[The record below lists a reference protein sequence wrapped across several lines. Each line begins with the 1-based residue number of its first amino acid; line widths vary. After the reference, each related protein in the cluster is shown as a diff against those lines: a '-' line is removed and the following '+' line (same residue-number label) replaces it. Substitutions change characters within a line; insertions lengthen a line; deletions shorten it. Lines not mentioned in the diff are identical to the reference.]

1 MPKKPSRTVTKAAR
15 FTPEEWGAVDAKLA
29 GRDFSAAC
37 RALFLDQPIPERQ
50 SFRPKVEIERRAM
63 SAYEAAKIRQLAA
76 WGSNLN
82 QIAKWTNTTR
92 GRIEILGAL
101 LALERT
107 MRRASDDTPM
117 DA

>member
-15 FTPEEWGAVDAKLA
+15 FTQEEWGTVEAKLD

-82 QIAKWTNTTR
+82 QIAKWTNTTK
-92 GRIEILGAL
+92 GRVEILGAL

-107 MRRASDDTPM
+107 MRSANDTAM

>member
-1 MPKKPSRTVTKAAR
+1 MSKKPSRTVTKAAR
-15 FTPEEWGAVDAKLA
+15 FTEEEWATVEARLD

-37 RALFLDQPIPERQ
+37 RSILLNQPIPERRTY
-50 SFRPKVEIERRAM
+50 RPKVEIVRRKM
-63 SAYEAAKIRQLAA
+63 SEFEAAKIRQLAA

-101 LALERT
+101 LALERN
-107 MRRASDDTPM
+107 MRRHTDDPAV